1 MTVSNISPGSNDR
14 MRILLTKAAET
25 TGRMVD
31 LAKNPEQRARLRD
44 KLAKTEAKIKA
55 LGGGV

>member
-1 MTVSNISPGSNDR
+1 MTVSNISPGSDDR

-25 TGRMVD
+25 TGRMAELV
-31 LAKNPEQRARLRD
+31 KCPTQRARLQR
-44 KLAKTEAKIKA
+44 KLAKTQEKIKA